1 MAYSMTFLGLTLA
14 YHNQNCIKENNALNT
29 PLKPCSLTSSARIHK
44 SMEKRVF
51 SLFYLLL
58 VASLIPVRA
67 QQLDSVLI
75 KEGIIQTCRPLI
87 YVADSVAIQASLDSI
102 AVLMTGRWS
111 LRIIEGRG
119 ISARKPE
126 KVVELALD
134 RQGQGVIYQDGQ
146 LVASIELSVRRLWG
160 MVRFDLKQEGKSI
173 IELSV
178 RKPNGGLLSV
188 CGEKLFITD
197 ERTLY
202 AFRRMQ

>member
-1 MAYSMTFLGLTLA
+1 MD
-14 YHNQNCIKENNALNT
+14 
-29 PLKPCSLTSSARIHK
+29 
-44 SMEKRVF
+44 KRVF
-51 SLFYLLL
+51 SLFYLSL

-75 KEGIIQTCRPLI
+75 NKGIMQTCRPLT

-102 AVLMTGRWS
+102 AGLMTGHWS
-111 LRIIEGRG
+111 LRIIEGG
-119 ISARKPE
+119 WIPAREPE
-126 KVVELALD
+126 KVVELTLD

-146 LVASIELSVRRLWG
+146 LAASIKLSIRRLWG
-160 MVRFDLKQEGKSI
+160 MVRFDLKQEGLSI

-178 RKPNGGLLSV
+178 SKQRGGILSV

-202 AFRRMQ
+202 AFRRIQ